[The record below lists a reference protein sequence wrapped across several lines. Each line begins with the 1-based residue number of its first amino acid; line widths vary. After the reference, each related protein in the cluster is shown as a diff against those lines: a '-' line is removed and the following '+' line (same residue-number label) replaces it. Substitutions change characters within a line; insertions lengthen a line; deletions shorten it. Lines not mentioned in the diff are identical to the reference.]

1 MPLAL
6 WFGKQV
12 VVFDDQDLHLISF
25 PEGFTAIT
33 SRVFYTNRAF
43 LRAGQ
48 IPIHSVGFPTYRKPL
63 CVFTL
68 ITRNAATHAIEESV
82 NGGATQQNGLPR
94 RSFVIILH
102 RNHHYHRHLHKATY
116 HSWSMSLSLSWLLWC
131 KHCVAALLAHWSA
144 NHAATKL
151 QCTEL

>member
-1 MPLAL
+1 M
-6 WFGKQV
+6 
-12 VVFDDQDLHLISF
+12 FDDQDLHLISF

-82 NGGATQQNGLPR
+82 NGGAPQQNGLPR
-94 RSFVIILH
+94 RSFVIITILLLGTVAIITIIVTFIKQHIIPHH
-102 RNHHYHRHLHKATY
+102 RDDNDIDHDISQSCKNVQTVQT
-116 HSWSMSLSLSWLLWC
+116 SWC
-131 KHCVAALLAHWSA
+131 
-144 NHAATKL
+144 
-151 QCTEL
+151 